1 MKFEDKR
8 SVKDVNIRIGD
19 LIVCDEKNYI
29 IVKDY
34 FGGEFPFKLVNL
46 SSFKVDE
53 YCVNIEGAFK
63 RISELEKVT
72 KIVPRETLKIVA
84 E

>member
-8 SVKDVNIRIGD
+8 SVKDINIRIGD

-53 YCVNIEGAFK
+53 YCTNVEGALK

-72 KIVPRETLKIVA
+72 QIVPRETLKIVA